1 MKTLLKR
8 NADPV
13 IVGGINFIWRIFGL
27 FARKCLYFYGKYL
40 KTPINLRNSRIKQN
54 RKLEIGPGAERIHG
68 FETVNV
74 VWGRNVDYV
83 ADASMSLPFP
93 DATFDLVYASHVLE
107 HIPWY
112 LLNQVLKE
120 WNRIIVSNGFIEIWV
135 PNGLKIAKTF
145 VAAEEGVVND
155 IEKDGWYKFNDAKD
169 PCIWANGRIF
179 SYGDGTGEKNDPN
192 WHLTIFSPRFLK
204 NLLKE
209 SGFVEIEQ
217 LDRTS
222 VRGYDHGWINLGV
235 RGRKP

>member
-1 MKTLLKR
+1 MKR
-8 NADPV
+8 NLDPS
-13 IVGGINFIWRIFGL
+13 IVGWIKFVRGVFGS
-27 FARKCLYFYGKYL
+27 FGRKCLYFYGKFI
-40 KTPINLRNSRIKQN
+40 KTPINLRSNRIKQN
-54 RKLEIGPGAERIHG
+54 RRLEIGPGAERIPG

-74 VWGRNVDYV
+74 VWGRNIDYV
-83 ADASMSLPFP
+83 ADASMLLPFS
-93 DATFDLVYASHVLE
+93 DATFDLVYASHILE

-120 WNRIIVSNGFIEIWV
+120 WNRIIASNGFIEIWV

-145 VAAEEGVVND
+145 IDAEEGAANN
-155 IEKDGWYKFNDAKD
+155 IEKDGWYKFNDVKD

-179 SYGDGTGEKNDPN
+179 SYGDGAGNKNDPN
-192 WHLTIFSPRFLK
+192 WHLTIFSPRFLQ

-222 VRGYDHGWINLGV
+222 VRGYDHGWINLGF